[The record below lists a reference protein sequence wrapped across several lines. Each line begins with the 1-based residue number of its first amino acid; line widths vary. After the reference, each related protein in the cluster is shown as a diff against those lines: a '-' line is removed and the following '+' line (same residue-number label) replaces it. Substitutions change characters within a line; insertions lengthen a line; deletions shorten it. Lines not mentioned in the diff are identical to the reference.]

1 MMEYCFS
8 SHGCDVHSLMAQ
20 LTMIEASTGPLITH
34 QMAALSFMSQH
45 LRQRRRRRTPHLI
58 R

>member
-1 MMEYCFS
+1 MI
-8 SHGCDVHSLMAQ
+8 AQ

-45 LRQRRRRRTPHLI
+45 LHQRRRNVSLYHAKNKFTLAHNVGI
-58 R
+58 K